1 MAKLAKS
8 RNKHKEFLASRDFAE
23 TRLEKSTFNSRARIN
38 SNIKVR
44 AFENGREKGY
54 RKGTKINAVWS

>member
-8 RNKHKEFLASRDFAE
+8 RNKHKEFMASHGITE
-23 TRLEKSTFNSRARIN
+23 IRLEKSTFNLRARIN
-38 SNIKVR
+38 SNTKVR

-54 RKGTKINAVWS
+54 RRGIKINAVWS